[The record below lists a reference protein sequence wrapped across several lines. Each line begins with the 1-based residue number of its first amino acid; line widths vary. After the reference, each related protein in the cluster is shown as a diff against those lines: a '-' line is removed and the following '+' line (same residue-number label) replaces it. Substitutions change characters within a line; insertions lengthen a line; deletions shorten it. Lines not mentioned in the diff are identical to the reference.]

1 MNVLVAGG
9 GTIAPIDDVR
19 FIANASTGRFSASI
33 SEACLEAGATV
44 WHVHAPGAELPLLRR
59 ARLDRELAAG
69 ASSADLGRLLDEA
82 ANAWRAHSPRLR
94 LVPAGEGTVSD
105 YAAALRA
112 ALTARPIDVAFL
124 AMAVSDYEP
133 DRAEG
138 KLSSDLDELSLRLR
152 PTPKVIRSVKEW
164 APKTFLVGFKL
175 LSGVPEETLLAAAA
189 SSGVSSGADLVVAND
204 LALYRATGH
213 VFHVVRPPDPAPIAT
228 FGPSA
233 RAARDLVEL
242 VLGLAGSR

>member
-44 WHVHAPGAELPLLRR
+44 WHVHAPGAELPLLRM

-69 ASSADLGRLLDEA
+69 ASPDDLRRRLADALDAWEA
-82 ANAWRAHSPRLR
+82 YSPRLH
-94 LVPAGEGTVSD
+94 LVPTGAGTVSA
-105 YAAALRA
+105 YAEALRA
-112 ALTARPIDVAFL
+112 ALAARPIDVVFL

-133 DRAEG
+133 DRAAG

-152 PTPKVIRSVKEW
+152 PTPKVIRSVKDW
-164 APKTFLVGFKL
+164 APGTFLVGFKL
-175 LSGVPEETLLAAAA
+175 LSGVSEERLLAAAA
-189 SSGVSSGADLVVAND
+189 ASGASSGADLVVAND
-204 LALYRATGH
+204 LALYRTTGH

-233 RAARDLVEL
+233 TAAAELVGL